1 MNDIWKVA
9 EMIKSNNS
17 KNFKLATLNNKPLL
31 LTYTNPRNINLPEGW
46 YFVKIRTGCEYTCG
60 YTNDPLPQCFMYKS
74 STLKNYYYIET
85 TSTRGY
91 TLTPPKI
98 LILVNELI

>member
-1 MNDIWKVA
+1 MNDIWKIA
-9 EMIKSNNS
+9 EWIKANNPN
-17 KNFKLATLNNKPLL
+17 NFKLATLNDKPLL
-31 LTYTNPRNINLPEGW
+31 LTYTNPRNIDLPEGW
-46 YFVKIRTGCEYTCG
+46 YFVKIGTDCG
-60 YTNDPLPQCFMYKS
+60 YTNDPIPQCFMYKS

-91 TLTPPKI
+91 TLTPPRI